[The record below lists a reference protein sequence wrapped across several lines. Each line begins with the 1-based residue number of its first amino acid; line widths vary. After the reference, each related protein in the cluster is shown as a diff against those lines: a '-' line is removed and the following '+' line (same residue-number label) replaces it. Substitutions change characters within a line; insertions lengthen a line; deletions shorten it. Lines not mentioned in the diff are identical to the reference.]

1 MENACRR
8 LIEACAPGGGYILSG
23 GSTFD
28 KAKPENIRMMMD
40 TVKKY
45 GVY

>member
-1 MENACRR
+1 MEAACRK
-8 LIEACAPGGGYILSG
+8 LIDDCAPGGGYILSG
-23 GSTFD
+23 GATFD

-45 GVY
+45 GRY